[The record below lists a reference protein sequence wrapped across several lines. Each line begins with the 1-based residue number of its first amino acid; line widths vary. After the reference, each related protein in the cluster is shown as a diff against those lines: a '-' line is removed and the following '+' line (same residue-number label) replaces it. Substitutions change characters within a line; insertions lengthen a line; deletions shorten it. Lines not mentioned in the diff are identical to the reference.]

1 MPLKI
6 DKLRLT
12 RAQDRRT
19 KLSDEQVAEIIN
31 LYSKGFT
38 QKSIANKFGVR
49 QNTISYIVSE
59 KSKETLRNYR
69 QENPPKRRTREEA
82 SLYMKD
88 LRNYKKSLLN

>member
-49 QNTISYIVSE
+49 QNTISFLVDTQSPCALGE
-59 KSKETLRNYR
+59 
-69 QENPPKRRTREEA
+69 
-82 SLYMKD
+82 
-88 LRNYKKSLLN
+88 